1 MNLCVGFVVG
11 DCLHFKW
18 STSRSLKK
26 IARSI
31 SVVEELKHCFL
42 CQLHT
47 YVTKSVLP
55 ELSIS
60 MTNDLKLQQRIE
72 H

>member
-1 MNLCVGFVVG
+1 MNLCVGFVVDG
-11 DCLHFKW
+11 CLHFKW

-31 SVVEELKHCFL
+31 SAVEELKHCFL
-42 CQLHT
+42 YQLHT
-47 YVTKSVLP
+47 YVTMSVLL
-55 ELSIS
+55 ELSIF
-60 MTNDLKLQQRIE
+60 MTNDLKLQQRIA